1 MPSIQSYF
9 IRVPMW
15 VLRLWWGRLL
25 GTVPKLRI
33 AAGADSR
40 QLWLPNGL
48 MREVVHVNGVRG
60 EWLCPPEAPPD
71 AVLLHLHGGYGVLGL
86 YNGER
91 WLAGQLALACN
102 LRTFVPDYR
111 LAPEYPFPAGLD
123 DCLTA
128 YHWLL
133 SAGLAAEQIVI
144 TGDSAGGYLTL
155 SSLLVLRDD
164 GQPLPAAAVCISPN
178 IDPRCRGRSMQTN
191 AHRDALLSPQSVRT
205 LVPHYVGR
213 HDLSDPHISPL
224 DADLRGLPPILLQVG
239 ADEILLDDST
249 RFNECA
255 SEAGGDVTLEIWPH
269 MWHVW
274 HVCAPYLPEANQAI
288 GHIAEFVRK
297 HLLRLQ

>member
-1 MPSIQSYF
+1 
-9 IRVPMW
+9 
-15 VLRLWWGRLL
+15 
-25 GTVPKLRI
+25 
-33 AAGADSR
+33 
-40 QLWLPNGL
+40 
-48 MREVVHVNGVRG
+48 
-60 EWLCPPEAPPD
+60 
-71 AVLLHLHGGYGVLGL
+71 
-86 YNGER
+86 
-91 WLAGQLALACN
+91 
-102 LRTFVPDYR
+102 
-111 LAPEYPFPAGLD
+111 
-123 DCLTA
+123 
-128 YHWLL
+128 
-133 SAGLAAEQIVI
+133 
-144 TGDSAGGYLTL
+144 
-155 SSLLVLRDD
+155 
-164 GQPLPAAAVCISPN
+164 
-178 IDPRCRGRSMQTN
+178 MQTN

-297 HLLRLQ
+297 HLLQLQ